1 MRSKSLITILLVLAL
16 LGGFIYIILTNRP
29 IDQLE
34 DQADNQTQTEDVT
47 SDASEDVSDTSDTSD
62 TSDNSSADASD
73 ATSTDTSS
81 ADASDTAASTDTT
94 ATESASG
101 GYTLADVASHASESD
116 CWTAINGSVY
126 DLTTWIGRH
135 PGGPGPIKGLCGI
148 DGTEGFSKM
157 HGGSKSAEKA
167 LILLKIGDLQ

>member
-1 MRSKSLITILLVLAL
+1 MRSKSLITILLVIAL
-16 LGGFIYIILTNRP
+16 LGGFIYIIYTNRP
-29 IDQLE
+29 VDQLE
-34 DQADNQTQTEDVT
+34 DQADNQVQTEDVIN
-47 SDASEDVSDTSDTSD
+47 DVSEDVSDTSDTSD
-62 TSDNSSADASD
+62 NSSPDTSNTSDSGP
-73 ATSTDTSS
+73 TDTSS
-81 ADASDTAASTDTT
+81 TDASDTAASADTT
-94 ATESASG
+94 STESAAG
-101 GYTLADVASHASESD
+101 GYTLADVASHATESD

-148 DGTEGFSKM
+148 DGTDGFNKM